1 MVEQTIRIS
10 QISDVIHAIE
20 AGATRLVLID
30 GLGAAGKSIL
40 AGALAGELGAPV
52 VEGDDFYR
60 PSAERQP
67 FASDPESIGESF
79 DWRRLEEQVL
89 APLSRGESAR
99 YQRYDWDR
107 DCLGDW
113 VTVPSRDTV
122 VVEGVY
128 MLRSELRGYASV
140 SIWVETR
147 RDLRLARGIDR
158 DGEAAR
164 SRWTDEWMP
173 AEDAYVSAM
182 GPRRAAMLVVDGQGR
197 PGLDP
202 RHSVT
207 ILEARLPFDG
217 LVRET

>member
-1 MVEQTIRIS
+1 MLTTITLTALAA
-10 QISDVIHAIE
+10 AIRRVD
-20 AGATRLVLID
+20 APATRLVAVD
-30 GLGAAGKSIL
+30 GLGGAGKTVL

-52 VEGDDFYR
+52 VEGDGFYP
-60 PSAERQP
+60 PSAGRP
-67 FASDPESIGESF
+67 PVA
-79 DWRRLEEQVL
+79 
-89 APLSRGESAR
+89 A
-99 YQRYDWDR
+99 
-107 DCLGDW
+107 
-113 VTVPSRDTV
+113 
-122 VVEGVY
+122 
-128 MLRSELRGYASV
+128 GYASV

-207 ILEARLPFDG
+207 ILEARPPFDG
-217 LVRET
+217 LVQEM